1 MTSLINSITFFTM
14 FFLMTLRILLCYK
27 NSLEMF
33 KGKSSESTI
42 PFTNPIHSGMRS
54 SQSSMMKTLLT
65 YNLMLF
71 FFFLVSNMSKG
82 ALLGMKRMHL
92 NSSCPSTENYFT
104 ARCSSQSLDNC
115 L

>member
-1 MTSLINSITFFTM
+1 MISVNISIHFLVM

-33 KGKSSESTI
+33 NGRSSESTI
-42 PFTNPIHSGMRS
+42 PLTNPKYSGINS
-54 SQSSMMKTLLT
+54 SQSSMIKTLLT

-71 FFFLVSNMSKG
+71 FFFLVSNMSNG
-82 ALLGMKRMHL
+82 ALFGVNKIDL
-92 NSSCPSTENYFT
+92 NSSYPSTANYLT
-104 ARCSSQSLDNC
+104 DKWSSQSLLND